1 MPNHCYNEIQIVSDK
16 GLEPIRKLIVNEN
29 KLPIEEW
36 TELNEDTQLIDF
48 NLIAPQPKFDSPEPE
63 SFDGWYEW
71 NCANWGTKW
80 NAYECEIL
88 EDHTDILEI
97 KFTTAWCPP
106 EAWVKRL
113 AKKLFEYDPDANI
126 CGFYRIESFEDAGTW
141 HVFHNDGTIEL
152 EGI

>member
-29 KLPIEEW
+29 NEQW
-36 TELNEDTQLIDF
+36 TELNGDTQLIDF
-48 NLIAPQPKFDSPEPE
+48 NLVVPQPDDVDS
-63 SFDGWYEW
+63 YEW
-71 NCANWGTKW
+71 NCENWGTKW

-88 EDHTDILEI
+88 MDCNGKHNDILEI

-141 HVFHNDGTIEL
+141 HVFHNDGTIQS
-152 EGI
+152 EGL